1 MADPRGALLKSEEPR
16 SHGKLGLR
24 PSDICIIYNRRTQF
38 EMRQQIAH
46 FPWERVKLETGFLS
60 RLSSPASANFSKKSG
75 SSTETKN
82 MLNNQLIIPVVETA
96 ISIVAVTLFIPII
109 VLSVECFAAI
119 LPNIKIGK
127 YDKTSRPK
135 VTILM
140 PAHNEAQVI
149 SQTLKTLLPQLRNED
164 QLVVIADNCSDD
176 TAKIARELGAT
187 AIERQDSERR
197 GKGYALDYGLKF
209 IEKEPP
215 EVVVLVDADCIYHP
229 DSIDRIARLA
239 LAENRPVQ
247 ALYLMEQPPKP
258 GPRDAVSALA
268 FMVKNLVRPRGLNR
282 LGLPCLLT
290 GTGMAFP
297 WSVIRQASLASG
309 NIVED
314 LQLGL
319 DLAIA
324 GYPPR
329 FCGEAK
335 VTGILPQQQEAAK
348 SQRTRWEHGYL
359 QTLFAQVPQMLAA
372 ALAQKRLDLFALALE
387 LCVPPLSFLVMIW
400 AGATIVAVSAAIFGA
415 SSLPAIIFGIQGLLI
430 FLSIL
435 VAWAKFGRESLPALT
450 LLAVPLYLLWKIPL
464 YLAFIFKRQT
474 KWVRTERDTLDSPD

>member
-1 MADPRGALLKSEEPR
+1 MLEFLLT
-16 SHGKLGLR
+16 
-24 PSDICIIYNRRTQF
+24 II
-38 EMRQQIAH
+38 A
-46 FPWERVKLETGFLS
+46 
-60 RLSSPASANFSKKSG
+60 A
-75 SSTETKN
+75 
-82 MLNNQLIIPVVETA
+82 II
-96 ISIVAVTLFIPII
+96 FIPIT
-109 VLSVECFAAI
+109 VLLTECIAAI
-119 LPNIKIGK
+119 LPEPEKNNKSEEK
-127 YDKTSRPK
+127 YRPK
-135 VTILM
+135 IAILV
-140 PAHNEAQVI
+140 PAHNEATVI
-149 SQTLKTLLPQLRNED
+149 SQTLKTLLPQLKND
-164 QLVVIADNCSDD
+164 DKLVVIADNCSDE
-176 TAKIARELGAT
+176 TAKIAHELGAT

-215 EVVVLVDADCIYHP
+215 EVVVLVDADCICHP
-229 DSIDRIARLA
+229 GSIDRIARLA

-258 GPRDAVSALA
+258 SPRDAVSALA

-324 GYPPR
+324 GYAPR
-329 FCGEAK
+329 FCGDAK

-372 ALAQKRLDLFALALE
+372 ALTQKRLDLFALALE

-400 AGATIVAVSAAIFGA
+400 VGGACAALLATTLGG
-415 SSLPAIIFGIQGLLI
+415 SGLPAIIFGIQGLLI

-464 YLAFIFKRQT
+464 YLAFLFKPQT

>member
-1 MADPRGALLKSEEPR
+1 
-16 SHGKLGLR
+16 
-24 PSDICIIYNRRTQF
+24 
-38 EMRQQIAH
+38 
-46 FPWERVKLETGFLS
+46 
-60 RLSSPASANFSKKSG
+60 
-75 SSTETKN
+75 
-82 MLNNQLIIPVVETA
+82 MLINQLIIPGLQAVILMIAA
-96 ISIVAVTLFIPII
+96 ILFVPII
-109 VLSVECFAAI
+109 VLFIECLAAI
-119 LPNIKIGK
+119 LPSQKFAKNEEK
-127 YDKTSRPK
+127 SRPK
-135 VTILM
+135 VAILM
-140 PAHNEAQVI
+140 PAHNEASVI
-149 SQTLKTLLPQLRNED
+149 SQTIKTLLPQLRKD
-164 QLVVIADNCSDD
+164 DKLVVIADNCSDD

-187 AIERQDSERR
+187 AIERQDSELR

-209 IEKEPP
+209 METEPP
-215 EVVVLVDADCIYHP
+215 EVVVLVDADCICHP

-258 GPRDAVSALA
+258 SPRDAVSALA

-297 WSVIRQASLASG
+297 WSVIRRVSLASG

-314 LQLGL
+314 LQLSL

-329 FCGEAK
+329 FCGDAK

-359 QTLFAQVPQMLAA
+359 QTLFAQVPQMLKAA
-372 ALAQKRLDLFALALE
+372 FSQKRLDLFALALE
-387 LCVPPLSFLVMIW
+387 LSVPPLSFLVMIW
-400 AGATIVAVSAAIFGA
+400 VAGAITALLVITWGGSGF
-415 SSLPAIIFGIQGLLI
+415 PALIFGIQGLLI
-430 FLSIL
+430 FISIL

-464 YLAFIFKRQT
+464 YLAFLFKPQT
-474 KWVRTERDTLDSPD
+474 EWVRTERDPVDLPEKPD

>member
-1 MADPRGALLKSEEPR
+1 MS
-16 SHGKLGLR
+16 
-24 PSDICIIYNRRTQF
+24 I
-38 EMRQQIAH
+38 
-46 FPWERVKLETGFLS
+46 
-60 RLSSPASANFSKKSG
+60 
-75 SSTETKN
+75 
-82 MLNNQLIIPVVETA
+82 NQLIMLLIE
-96 ISIVAVTLFIPII
+96 IILSIVALVLSIPIVVLFI
-109 VLSVECFAAI
+109 ECFAAI
-119 LPNIKIGK
+119 LP
-127 YDKTSRPK
+127 DKKESTNSPESRPK
-135 VTILM
+135 VAILM
-140 PAHNEAQVI
+140 PAHNEATVI
-149 SQTLKTLLPQLRNED
+149 SQTLKTLLPQLKAD
-164 QLVVIADNCSDD
+164 DKLIAIADNCSDD

-209 IEKEPP
+209 IETEPP
-215 EVVVLVDADCIYHP
+215 EAVILVDADCICQP
-229 DSIDRIARLA
+229 DSIDQIAHLA
-239 LAENRPVQ
+239 VAENRPVQ

-258 GPRDAVSALA
+258 GPRDAVSGLA

-324 GYPPR
+324 GHAPR
-329 FCGEAK
+329 FCGDAK

-359 QTLFAQVPQMLAA
+359 QTLFAQVPQMLTAG
-372 ALAQKRLDLFALALE
+372 LTQKRFDLFALGLE

-400 AGATIVAVSAAIFGA
+400 AGGAIVALSAMIIGA
-415 SSLPAIIFGIQGLLI
+415 SSLPALIFAIQGLLI
-430 FLSIL
+430 FLSI
-435 VAWAKFGRESLPALT
+435 VAAWAKFGRESLPAVT

-464 YLAFIFKRQT
+464 YLAFLFKPQT
-474 KWVRTERDTLDSPD
+474 KWVRTERDAVDSPD